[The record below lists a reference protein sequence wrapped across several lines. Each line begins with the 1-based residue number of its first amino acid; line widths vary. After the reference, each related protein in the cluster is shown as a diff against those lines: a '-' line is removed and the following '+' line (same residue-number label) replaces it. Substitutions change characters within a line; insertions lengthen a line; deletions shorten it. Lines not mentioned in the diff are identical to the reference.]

1 MRYELTNM
9 IRPGTANWEQQKQR
23 LLAEGGQVLT
33 LAPNPGFYGLLQAE
47 GIDGI
52 NLIDWLTK
60 RHYHADRYLFFNE
73 IPTVSGAEI
82 FMNKDRT
89 ISIISEGERIG
100 SVILYAN
107 TRRAVK
113 EVHYT
118 NTDGT
123 PDFVEEYTFD
133 GGLYSR
139 IFYTRGDVNEI
150 VFYDESERPV
160 IRYYFYDGV
169 VNFVT
174 VENDDGSVKYRYNSV
189 QAFLTD
195 MLGKMMSKRDEI
207 NITYMGL
214 ELNVLE
220 KTHSDNSLYL
230 QESPVDEDGKVKG
243 NLRAILNNEL
253 PFIQTVK
260 MDNNALQLIQSQVEN
275 TTKIDLI

>member
-118 NTDGT
+118 NADGT

-189 QAFLTD
+189 QSFITGI
-195 MLGKMMSKRDEI
+195 LGKMMSKRDEI

-220 KTHSDNSLYL
+220 KTHSSNSLYL